1 MCEINPMRCIDRD
14 LQFENNKIALEVL
27 AFEKI
32 ENYVDSSIRN
42 INLTVFFSETVN
54 KKFTFKN
61 EAWLHLCTHI
71 PV

>member
-42 INLTVFFSETVN
+42 INLTVFF
-54 KKFTFKN
+54 F
-61 EAWLHLCTHI
+61 
-71 PV
+71 